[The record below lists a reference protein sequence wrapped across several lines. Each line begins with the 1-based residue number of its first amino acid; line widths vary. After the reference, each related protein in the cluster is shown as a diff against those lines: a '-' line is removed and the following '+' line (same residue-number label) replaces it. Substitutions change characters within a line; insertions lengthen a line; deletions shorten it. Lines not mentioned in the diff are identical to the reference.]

1 MKENRG
7 LHFEVCDA
15 CLKTKIMQE
24 GWKKDFEC
32 EQLKG
37 MKSSASKKTGNRK
50 KDVFVPILFLYF
62 DKYLYKTLIYNVL
75 LYNKITFTRFTISCS
90 SGVND
95 TASCAAIEEMHIAEV
110 ISNNIKRF
118 IV

>member
-7 LHFEVCDA
+7 LHFEACDA

-37 MKSSASKKTGNRK
+37 MKSSASKKNGK
-50 KDVFVPILFLYF
+50 
-62 DKYLYKTLIYNVL
+62 
-75 LYNKITFTRFTISCS
+75 S
-90 SGVND
+90 
-95 TASCAAIEEMHIAEV
+95 
-110 ISNNIKRF
+110 
-118 IV
+118 

>member
-62 DKYLYKTLIYNVL
+62 DKYLYKILIYNVL
-75 LYNKITFTRFTISCS
+75 LYSKITFSRFAKSRSLI
-90 SGVND
+90 
-95 TASCAAIEEMHIAEV
+95 
-110 ISNNIKRF
+110 
-118 IV
+118 